1 MPKSYKFDSYHL
13 LSTHNHA
20 NCANKKWILACS
32 IIWPQKIPDVD
43 NKINSMMYLILMKE
57 GCSISMST
65 EYKGNSEKT
74 LTKSNEPEVK
84 SLNRASF
91 KRGEIWKQII
101 LIILDAQ
108 HSWYWWKT
116 EVKVRQNGVNLEN
129 TDKGKWRW
137 RRIRKWGQIRE
148 LKITRTFIFYNFSL
162 VVHRNRQ
169 PFFIL
174 SYVCVLFNY
183 TIPWS
188 LWRGIQIRF

>member
-1 MPKSYKFDSYHL
+1 MQFILHYKHFFPVEHDLYNMKGLDEDRIHCQSPTNL
-13 LSTHNHA
+13 
-20 NCANKKWILACS
+20 IL
-32 IIWPQKIPDVD
+32 IICYPLTTMQTVQIRNEYWHVALYDHKKIPDVD

-108 HSWYWWKT
+108 HS
-116 EVKVRQNGVNLEN
+116 
-129 TDKGKWRW
+129 
-137 RRIRKWGQIRE
+137 
-148 LKITRTFIFYNFSL
+148 
-162 VVHRNRQ
+162 
-169 PFFIL
+169 
-174 SYVCVLFNY
+174 
-183 TIPWS
+183 
-188 LWRGIQIRF
+188 